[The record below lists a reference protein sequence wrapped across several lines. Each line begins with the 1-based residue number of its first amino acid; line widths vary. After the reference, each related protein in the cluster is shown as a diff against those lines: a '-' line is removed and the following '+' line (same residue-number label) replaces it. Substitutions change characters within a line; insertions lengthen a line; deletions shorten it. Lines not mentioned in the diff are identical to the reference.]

1 MGEGIMRTNFIS
13 AAFIGILGLIVS
25 LSAAAADSA
34 VSRVI
39 VVQTADVPGYVHEVE
54 TLQALLKK
62 AGVPATL
69 RVWRA
74 TYAGADTGSIVVTVE
89 VPNLAGIAKVE
100 DTIRTNPDL
109 AAEMKKISTMR
120 KIVSD
125 SLFELMSH

>member
-1 MGEGIMRTNFIS
+1 MRTRTTVIS
-13 AAFIGILGLIVS
+13 AAFAGIFGLIAS
-25 LSAAAADSA
+25 LSAVAADTA

-39 VVQTADVPGYVHEVE
+39 VVQTADVAGYVHEVE

-74 TYAGADTGSIVVTVE
+74 SYAGADTGSIIVTVE

-109 AAEMKKISTMR
+109 AAEMKKISAMR

-125 SLFELMSH
+125 SLFDLLSH

>member
-1 MGEGIMRTNFIS
+1 MIS
-13 AAFIGILGLIVS
+13 AAFVGIFGLIAS
-25 LSAAAADSA
+25 LSAVAADTA

-74 TYAGADTGSIVVTVE
+74 SYAGSDTGSIVVTVE

-109 AAEMKKISTMR
+109 AAEMKKISAMR

-125 SLFELMSH
+125 SLYDLLSH

>member
-1 MGEGIMRTNFIS
+1 MRTTFIA
-13 AAFIGILGLIVS
+13 AAFMGVLGLIAS

-62 AGVPATL
+62 AGVAATL

-74 TYAGADTGSIVVTVE
+74 TYAGVDAGSIVVIVE

-100 DTIRTNPDL
+100 DTIRNNPDL
-109 AAEMKKISTMR
+109 AAEMKKINAMR

-125 SLFELMSH
+125 SLYEALSH

>member
-1 MGEGIMRTNFIS
+1 MRISMMS
-13 AAFIGILGLIVS
+13 AAFAGMLGLIAS
-25 LSAAAADSA
+25 LSAVAADTA

-74 TYAGADTGSIVVTVE
+74 SYAGSDTGSIVVTVE
-89 VPNLAGIAKVE
+89 VPNLAGIAKIE
-100 DTIRTNPDL
+100 DSLKSNPDL
-109 AAEMKKISTMR
+109 AAEMKKINGMR

-125 SLFELMSH
+125 SLFDLLSH

>member
-1 MGEGIMRTNFIS
+1 MIS
-13 AAFIGILGLIVS
+13 AAFAGVFGLIAS
-25 LSAAAADSA
+25 LSAVAADTA

-62 AGVPATL
+62 AGVSATL

-74 TYAGADTGSIVVTVE
+74 TFAGAETGSIVVTVE
-89 VPNLAGIAKVE
+89 VPNLAAIAKID
-100 DTIRTNPDL
+100 DTVRTNPDV
-109 AAEMKKISTMR
+109 AAEMKKINGMR

-125 SLFELMSH
+125 SLYDLLSH